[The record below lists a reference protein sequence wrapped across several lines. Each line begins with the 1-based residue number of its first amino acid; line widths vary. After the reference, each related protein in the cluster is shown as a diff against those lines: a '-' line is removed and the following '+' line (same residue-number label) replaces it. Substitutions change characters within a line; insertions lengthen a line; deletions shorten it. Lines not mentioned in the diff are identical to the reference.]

1 MLNYVN
7 LVSFFPNFQPFS
19 FAIIISAINST
30 DEKKMMLKDIYNW
43 IQTNVPEFGEGT
55 VLISLTFTRLNE
67 PNQVSK
73 IVKLLVMRKHN

>member
-1 MLNYVN
+1 
-7 LVSFFPNFQPFS
+7 
-19 FAIIISAINST
+19 
-30 DEKKMMLKDIYNW
+30 MMLKDIYNW